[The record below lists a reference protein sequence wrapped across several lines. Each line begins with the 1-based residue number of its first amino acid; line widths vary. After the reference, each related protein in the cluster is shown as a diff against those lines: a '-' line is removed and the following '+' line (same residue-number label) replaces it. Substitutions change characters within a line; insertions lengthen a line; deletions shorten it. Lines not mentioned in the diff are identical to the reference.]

1 VVLVAHAWFDDE
13 DGQVIRIISARK
25 TTGRERLA
33 YEYDPEKHKAEIEAL
48 AKLNAAV
55 VGTSDLREVADWS
68 KGVRGR
74 FYRPTKQ
81 SVTIRLDTDVVA
93 CFKARANK
101 GYKETPGQPGSSDH
115 TITGSRPP
123 VLRGLMHIRPRGWLL
138 RPRCEGR
145 VTGKHFG

>member
-1 VVLVAHAWFDDE
+1 VVLVAHAWFEDE
-13 DGQVIRIISARK
+13 DGEGVRIISARK
-25 TTGRERLA
+25 ATGRERLA
-33 YEYDPEKHKAEIEAL
+33 YEHDPDRHKAEIEAL
-48 AKLNAAV
+48 AKLNEAV
-55 VGTSDLREVADWS
+55 VDTSDLPEVADWS

-81 SVTIRLDTDVVA
+81 SVTIRLDTYVVA
-93 CFKARANK
+93 WFKARANK
-101 GYKETPGQPGSSDH
+101 GYKETPGQPGSGDRTTS
-115 TITGSRPP
+115 GSRPP